1 MAKSELVINYEGASL
16 DIETRAKRGEF
27 RHAPLP
33 SGFAV
38 NAVEGPKNTPGTGIP
53 SRDDYL
59 PLPSFYGAEP
69 EENEEEKAPEEEPQ
83 PTANELFPLNSY
95 GMYEPEAEPTANA
108 EGAWELPT
116 YPMI

>member
-16 DIETRAKRGEF
+16 DIETRAKRGEY

-38 NAVEGPKNTPGTGIP
+38 NAVEGPKNTPGTGLP

-59 PLPSFYGAEP
+59 PLPSFYWAEP
-69 EENEEEKAPEEEPQ
+69 EE
-83 PTANELFPLNSY
+83 
-95 GMYEPEAEPTANA
+95 EPEAEPTANA
-108 EGAWELPT
+108 EPTWELPA
-116 YPMI
+116 YPML